1 MFIAHRIWVAV
12 WAAVLS
18 VLLRP
23 SSPKAA
29 FCNPDFDPFIE
40 YLEVGE
46 GQKMRGG
53 PALLKGWYLHP
64 SCMIGC
70 CNSEG
75 PFQNRE
81 EALEVDRLHWDEI
94 TKELAEKR
102 NLNKEDSLIE
112 PF

>member
-1 MFIAHRIWVAV
+1 MFTAHRIWVTIWVVA
-12 WAAVLS
+12 LS
-18 VLLRP
+18 VLRRA

-29 FCNPDFDPFIE
+29 FCNPGFDPFIE

-46 GQKMRGG
+46 GKEMRGG
-53 PALLKGWYLHP
+53 PALVKGWYLHP

-75 PFQNRE
+75 PFMERE
-81 EALEVDRLHWDEI
+81 EAVKVDRLYWTEI
-94 TKELAEKR
+94 KRELEDKR
-102 NLNKEDSLIE
+102 KLNKEESLIE